1 MCSGAFIPYISYA
14 YVSYKVREDIKG
26 KVKSKVNR
34 AKSHDEQGCQKVI
47 QIVKNKYDP
56 HILSKVM

>member
-1 MCSGAFIPYISYA
+1 MPMWVMKSEKTS
-14 YVSYKVREDIKG
+14 KVR
-26 KVKSKVNR
+26 VKSKVNR

-56 HILSKVM
+56 HILSQVK